1 MLYIKKEGLPN
12 SVNQQIIEILRS
24 DNWKSVPDDDTQ
36 ALRSVFDNE
45 FPKSNV
51 KKLLIHEQKG
61 LCAYCMR
68 RIHMDSYSRIEH
80 IIPLSKNKDTALNYG
95 NLLGVCDGGKHL
107 VGEQN
112 HILCCDAE
120 KGEKEISISLLN
132 EFQMDKI
139 AYKKDGTIYTN
150 PEDEA
155 MEKDMNEIL
164 HLNGIRNRDGSV
176 LDTST
181 EILKGRRDTYFRVQK
196 MMEMLAKQGKCTSAE
211 VKKIIDN
218 LKNKEEF
225 EEYQGV
231 KLYYFRKKYD
241 SLVKRGL

>member
-1 MLYIKKEGLPN
+1 M
-12 SVNQQIIEILRS
+12 
-24 DNWKSVPDDDTQ
+24 
-36 ALRSVFDNE
+36 
-45 FPKSNV
+45 
-51 KKLLIHEQKG
+51 
-61 LCAYCMR
+61 
-68 RIHMDSYSRIEH
+68 
-80 IIPLSKNKDTALNYG
+80 
-95 NLLGVCDGGKHL
+95 
-107 VGEQN
+107 
-112 HILCCDAE
+112 CCDAE
-120 KGEKEISISLLN
+120 KGEKEISISPLN

-164 HLNGIRNRDGSV
+164 HLNGIRNKDGSV

-181 EILKGRRDTYFRVQK
+181 EILKGRRDTYFRAQK